1 MVAAVNARNSG
12 AKTPGQA
19 QVERMWILNMKR
31 LAYPVL
37 QTVVTRP
44 TSAVKPTNVP
54 SKVDSGLV
62 RAGPGRTPVMR
73 QQRSHSPARGQ
84 QRSHSPGPAASAAS
98 APRTRGQQPRPQSPG
113 GGGRGKPRSQS
124 AGPSRSSGLQH
135 RQVAS
140 LKSATAAASPELPRK
155 PQQIHNLADDEA
167 SDTENELRWAVGDF
181 ISFQQVLILFAENSI
196 KRQNENHILF

>member
-181 ISFQQVLILFAENSI
+181 ISFQQLLILFAENSI

>member
-1 MVAAVNARNSG
+1 MNIVYEETGIS
-12 AKTPGQA
+12 Q
-19 QVERMWILNMKR
+19 
-31 LAYPVL
+31 YPVL

-98 APRTRGQQPRPQSPG
+98 APRTRGQQPRSQSPG
-113 GGGRGKPRSQS
+113 GGGRGQPRSQS

-181 ISFQQVLILFAENSI
+181 ISFQQLLILFAENSI
-196 KRQNENHILF
+196 KRQNENHNLF

>member
-31 LAYPVL
+31 LACPVL

-84 QRSHSPGPAASAAS
+84 QRSHSPGPATSAAS

-181 ISFQQVLILFAENSI
+181 ISFQQLLILFAENSI

>member
-1 MVAAVNARNSG
+1 MISGPLSSLPPDLESRLAAARQKTPLSSSGYSSASPRQRPSDIMVAAVNARNSG

-19 QVERMWILNMKR
+19 
-31 LAYPVL
+31 

-98 APRTRGQQPRPQSPG
+98 APRTRGQQPRSQSPG
-113 GGGRGKPRSQS
+113 GGGRSQPRSQ
-124 AGPSRSSGLQH
+124 
-135 RQVAS
+135 
-140 LKSATAAASPELPRK
+140 
-155 PQQIHNLADDEA
+155 
-167 SDTENELRWAVGDF
+167 
-181 ISFQQVLILFAENSI
+181 
-196 KRQNENHILF
+196 

>member
-19 QVERMWILNMKR
+19 QVERMFILNMKR

-84 QRSHSPGPAASAAS
+84 QRSHSPGPATSAAS
-98 APRTRGQQPRPQSPG
+98 ASRTRGQQPRPQSPG

>member
-1 MVAAVNARNSG
+1 M
-12 AKTPGQA
+12 
-19 QVERMWILNMKR
+19 I
-31 LAYPVL
+31 YPVL

-84 QRSHSPGPAASAAS
+84 QRSHSPGPATSAASAAS

-181 ISFQQVLILFAENSI
+181 QKLLILFAENSI